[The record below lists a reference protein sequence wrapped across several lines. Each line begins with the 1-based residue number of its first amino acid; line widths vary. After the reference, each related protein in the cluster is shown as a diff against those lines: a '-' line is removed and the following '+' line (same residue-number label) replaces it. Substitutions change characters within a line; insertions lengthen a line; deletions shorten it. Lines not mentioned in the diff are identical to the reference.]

1 MYCVATQ
8 EDSPNVN
15 MPLKA
20 LNLSI
25 YLIYMNLVLQIE

>member
-1 MYCVATQ
+1 MYCAATQ

-20 LNLSI
+20 LILSI
-25 YLIYMNLVLQIE
+25 HLIYLNLVLQIE